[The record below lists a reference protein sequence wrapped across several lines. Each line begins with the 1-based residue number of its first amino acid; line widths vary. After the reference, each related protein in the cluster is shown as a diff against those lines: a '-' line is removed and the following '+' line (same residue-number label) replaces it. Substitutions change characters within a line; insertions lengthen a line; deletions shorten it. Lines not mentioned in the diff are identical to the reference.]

1 MAQWR
6 HATTLMSDLTSI
18 FMQIIER
25 CFFFASMSNDIS
37 RPMKD
42 RPGFTTLQA
51 WFKWPSSGSSCSL
64 EQTFLNCHS
73 MSMSFSL
80 WSFSCGRRS
89 SRVAESI
96 SMPKNVK
103 HVIGPAV
110 LWEARVYP
118 IPYMYQTWLISYWS
132 VDLSRWLLVLWN
144 HPSNGQCRV
153 YLVDAESIL
162 VHLLR
167 P

>member
-1 MAQWR
+1 MMEIPFHGSMNAC
-6 HATTLMSDLTSI
+6 HHLMSVNACHHLMSDLASI
-18 FMQIIER
+18 FMRIIER
-25 CFFFASMSNDIS
+25 CFFFASVSNDIS

-51 WFKWPSSGSSCSL
+51 WFKWPSDDSSCSL
-64 EQTFLNCHS
+64 KQNFLNCHS

-110 LWEARVYP
+110 LWEARG
-118 IPYMYQTWLISYWS
+118 IPNS
-132 VDLSRWLLVLWN
+132 VHVWNIIDKLLE
-144 HPSNGQCRV
+144 H
-153 YLVDAESIL
+153 
-162 VHLLR
+162 
-167 P
+167 